1 MSNGNGHHW
10 SKFWWADWQADAAL
24 RMCSLAAQGLW
35 MRYLCM
41 AHAADPIGHVL
52 VNGQRPGARQLAAVF
67 GITEKELTKH
77 TAELEANGVFSRRD
91 DGTIYCRRMVRD
103 EERSDDGR
111 TYVARRW
118 GKEKAPPP
126 NTPPNRGPS
135 SKPNGA
141 ANRDPTT
148 RRLEAEA
155 EAEPPRSPPA
165 SRGGARRGKN
175 AFHQLA
181 REFDAEMAERATTID
196 GTVENV
202 ENFDA
207 WLLRLKDGS
216 NG

>member
-67 GITEKELTKH
+67 GITEKELAKH

-111 TYVARRW
+111 AYVARRW

-165 SRGGARRGKN
+165 SRGGRAPRN
-175 AFHQLA
+175 FFHEKA
-181 REFDAEMAERATTID
+181 RELDREQGLTIEATAEEVADFRA
-196 GTVENV
+196 
-202 ENFDA
+202 FRQ
-207 WLLRLKDGS
+207 LRIGGA